1 MATDMR
7 NPGAILVI
15 GFGGNGVGDHIIA
28 TPFVRNLA
36 QNFPAAAMD
45 FAASSQAGVELLRE
59 NPYLRDCFVLDMD
72 CFRFG
77 GKRPVVQK
85 ASYLSWLRGK
95 RYDRIYV
102 LSTKTR
108 HAIAAL
114 LAGAPERIGFAS
126 HHRHVF
132 LTRHWFE
139 PLEKNLVDRF
149 LDLLRLDGLAVAS
162 NTVEMHLLDAEVA
175 EAERLRGDLFPGSAP
190 VVAVAPFAA
199 DMRRTWGLRAFSE
212 LASRCRAE
220 GFGVVVLGS
229 PAERRLLDGIPF
241 PAGNGVAIVA
251 GRLSVRQSAALIKT
265 SDAFVGNDS
274 GLAHVA
280 GAVGTRG
287 IVIGYHV
294 TRTWYPSSPSIQ
306 TIIRVPGCCSCD
318 ISACVGDTGA
328 VPPCFQAVPVGEVME
343 RLIPLV
349 RGRT

>member
-1 MATDMR
+1 MQKPRT
-7 NPGAILVI
+7 ILVI
-15 GFGGNGVGDHIIA
+15 GFGGKGVGDHVVA

-36 QNFPAAAMD
+36 RNFPGAALD
-45 FAASSQAGVELLRE
+45 FAASSRTGVDLLRE
-59 NPYLRDCFVLDMD
+59 NPYLRDCFVLDME

-77 GKRPVVQK
+77 GERPVGKK

-102 LSTKTR
+102 LSTKPR
-108 HAIAAL
+108 HAIAAF

-126 HHRHVF
+126 RHRQVL

-139 PLEKNLVDRF
+139 PLEKNIVDRF
-149 LDLLRLDGLAVAS
+149 LDLLRLDGLAVDS
-162 NTVEMHLLDAEVA
+162 NTVEMHLLDTEVA
-175 EAERLRGDLFPGSAP
+175 EAERLRGDLFPGATP

-220 GFGVVVLGS
+220 GIGVVVLGS
-229 PAERRLLDGIPF
+229 PAERHLLDGGPF
-241 PAGNGVAIVA
+241 PAGSGVANLV
-251 GRLSVRQSAALIKT
+251 GNLSIRQSAALIKT
-265 SDAFVGNDS
+265 SDAFVANDS

-294 TRTWYPSSPSIQ
+294 TRTWYPSSPGIQ
-306 TIIRVPGCCSCD
+306 TIIKVPGCTSCEL
-318 ISACVGDTGA
+318 SACVGNTGA
-328 VPPCFQAVPVGEVME
+328 VPPCFRAVSVPEVME
-343 RLIPLV
+343 RLLPLLP
-349 RGRT
+349 GRL